1 MGQLTMS
8 CDVLISA
15 RELAEL
21 LRSDQPPLV
30 ADVRWNLGGPSGK
43 PDFEASH
50 IAGAVWVD
58 LETQLAGPPGVGGR
72 HPLPT
77 PAVFEQAMRDIG
89 VRSDS
94 LVVAYDA
101 ANSQAA
107 ARLWW
112 LLTDAGH
119 RAVKVLDGGFA
130 AWRAAG
136 LPTVSRAAVARRS
149 EWTRSSAASDDER
162 GGLHGAKRS
171 ERSEQSNTVSGLSAP
186 AARGDFIAQ
195 PGQRPQ
201 LAASE
206 ISARLGSPDAPT
218 LIDVRTPERYAG
230 LAEPIDPVAGHIP
243 GAINLPWVAN
253 VRADGRFRPPD
264 EIARWYAEAVGR
276 EEAVLYCGSGITAT
290 HSLLALESAGLRAPA
305 LYPGSWSEWISDPSR
320 PIATG
325 SDS

>member
-1 MGQLTMS
+1 MS

-15 RELAEL
+15 QELAEL
-21 LRSDQPPLV
+21 LRSDKPPLV
-30 ADVRWNLGGPSGK
+30 ADVRWNLDGPPGK

-50 IAGAVWVD
+50 IPDAVWVD

-77 PAVFEQAMRDIG
+77 PAAFEQAMRDIG
-89 VRSDS
+89 VSQNS

-119 RAVKVLDGGFA
+119 RAVRVLDGGFA
-130 AWRAAG
+130 AWNAAG
-136 LPTVSRAAVARRS
+136 LPTVSGPR
-149 EWTRSSAASDDER
+149 
-162 GGLHGAKRS
+162 
-171 ERSEQSNTVSGLSAP
+171 AP
-186 AARGDFIAQ
+186 AAGGDFIAH

-201 LAASE
+201 LAGTE
-206 ISARLGSPDAPT
+206 LSARLGSRAAPT

-230 LAEPIDPVAGHIP
+230 EREPIDPVAGHIP
-243 GAINLPWVAN
+243 GAINLPWTAN
-253 VRADGRFRPPD
+253 VRADGRFRPPH
-264 EIARWYAEAVGR
+264 EIARRYAEAGGSQD
-276 EEAVLYCGSGITAT
+276 AVVYCGSGITASQ
-290 HSLLALESAGLRAPA
+290 SLLALESAGLRAAA
-305 LYPGSWSEWISDPSR
+305 LYPGSWSEWISDPRR

-325 SDS
+325 TDP

>member
-1 MGQLTMS
+1 MMS
-8 CDVLISA
+8 CNVLIPA
-15 RELAEL
+15 QELAEL

-30 ADVRWNLGGPSGK
+30 ADVRWNLGGPPGK
-43 PDFEASH
+43 PDFEANH

-77 PAVFEQAMRDIG
+77 LAVFEQAMRDIG
-89 VRSDS
+89 VRPDS

-119 RAVKVLDGGFA
+119 GAVKVLDGGFA

-136 LPTVSRAAVARRS
+136 LPT
-149 EWTRSSAASDDER
+149 
-162 GGLHGAKRS
+162 L
-171 ERSEQSNTVSGLSAP
+171 SGPSAP
-186 AARGDFIAQ
+186 AAASDFIAH

-201 LAASE
+201 LAGTE
-206 ISARLGSPDAPT
+206 ISAWLGSPDAPT

-325 SDS
+325 TDP